1 MINITF
7 LGTGDQIP
15 SRARNHT
22 AILLNFKNENLL
34 FDCGEG
40 TQRQFRKANLN
51 PYKVTR
57 ILISHWHGDHVLGL
71 PGILSTLALGEYNKT
86 LFIYGPKG
94 IKEKIKKILEVFN
107 FHRDYKIEVQ
117 EIRPGVFYE
126 GKDFYLECEEMDHGV
141 PSLAYS
147 FIKKG
152 YLRIDKEKLRKSKI
166 PQSPILQKLK
176 EGKDIIFDGKKFK
189 FKDLT
194 YREEEEKVSIVMDT
208 KMNKKIIPFVKNS
221 NLFISEGTYLKELNK
236 EAEEHMH
243 LTVSQAAEIAKKAK
257 VEKLILTHISSRHIK
272 DLKYLL
278 SEARKIFKKS
288 YLVKDL
294 DKIKI

>member
-15 SRARNHT
+15 SRTRNHT
-22 AILLNFKNENLL
+22 AILLNFKSENLL

-40 TQRQFRKANLN
+40 TQRQFRKADLN

-57 ILISHWHGDHVLGL
+57 VLISHWHGDHVLGI
-71 PGILSTLALGEYNKT
+71 PGLLSTLALGEYNRT
-86 LFIYGPKG
+86 LFIYGPEG
-94 IKEKIKKILEVFN
+94 IKEKIRKVLEVFN
-107 FHRDYKIEVQ
+107 FHRDYKIEIKEVKS
-117 EIRPGVFYE
+117 GVFYE
-126 GKDFYLECEEMDHGV
+126 GKDFYLECEEMDHGI

-152 YLRIDKEKLRKSKI
+152 YLRIDKEKLKKSKI
-166 PQSPILQKLK
+166 PKSPILQKLK
-176 EGKDIIFDGKKFK
+176 DGEDIIYEGKEFK
-189 FKDLT
+189 SKDLT
-194 YREEEEKVSIVMDT
+194 YAEKEEKVSIVMDT
-208 KMNKKIIPFVKNS
+208 KMNKRVIPFVKNS
-221 NLFISEGTYLKELNK
+221 NLFISEGTYLKDLAK

-243 LTVSQAAEIAKKAK
+243 LTVSQAAEIAKRAK
-257 VEKLILTHISSRHIK
+257 VEKLILTHISSRHIQ

-294 DKIKI
+294 DRVEV